1 MAKIEKN
8 RPLPRHTRLDY
19 DECYAKLVLEHFFPN
34 NYCNL
39 TLSDRP
45 DLRDTEH
52 NIGIEVTSAIP
63 QKEQEAVMLACEI
76 PFLPEKDQQRRIEY
90 LKKNG
95 YNYTRYYMSH
105 PGRSYSWAGLG
116 LPPIERT
123 FCSDFFHAVS
133 NKTGKLNQGKYAILE
148 QYNLFVQSELY
159 VEDWMP
165 PKILEWLA
173 AASNKEKKYSVIYLL
188 SLNGLFWFN
197 IERQIWGVLDTK
209 NQLFNL
215 AIQARTMVEEGEN
228 DEPTEKIDSAALP

>member
-1 MAKIEKN
+1 M
-8 RPLPRHTRLDY
+8 
-19 DECYAKLVLEHFFPN
+19 
-34 NYCNL
+34 
-39 TLSDRP
+39 
-45 DLRDTEH
+45 
-52 NIGIEVTSAIP
+52 
-63 QKEQEAVMLACEI
+63 
-76 PFLPEKDQQRRIEY
+76 
-90 LKKNG
+90 
-95 YNYTRYYMSH
+95 
-105 PGRSYSWAGLG
+105 
-116 LPPIERT
+116 
-123 FCSDFFHAVS
+123 
-133 NKTGKLNQGKYAILE
+133 E